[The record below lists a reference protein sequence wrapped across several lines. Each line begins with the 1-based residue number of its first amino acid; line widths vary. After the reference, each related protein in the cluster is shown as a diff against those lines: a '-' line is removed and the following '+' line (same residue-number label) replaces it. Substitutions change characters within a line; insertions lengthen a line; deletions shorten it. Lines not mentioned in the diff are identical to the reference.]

1 MSIKEFSNVLE
12 SSGFELSTTFLDS
25 LTAVPFG
32 AIISGLCKVGID
44 VSNALL
50 IRKFEQF
57 LNPVSDIQDEV
68 DAFLGE
74 LSSDKKDKLG
84 EYMLSLLSSAES
96 TEKARIMGLIFRA
109 AVLKEID
116 REMMLRLV
124 SIVGRSFVHD
134 LKELPNYLDE
144 TEEFSIASNEFINL
158 GLIDNEVGGIW
169 KNAPSVKLNEVGEV
183 LCQILS
189 SSGWFDDSNAC

>member
-1 MSIKEFSNVLE
+1 MTIKEFSNVLE

-169 KNAPSVKLNEVGEV
+169 KDAPSVKLNEVGEV